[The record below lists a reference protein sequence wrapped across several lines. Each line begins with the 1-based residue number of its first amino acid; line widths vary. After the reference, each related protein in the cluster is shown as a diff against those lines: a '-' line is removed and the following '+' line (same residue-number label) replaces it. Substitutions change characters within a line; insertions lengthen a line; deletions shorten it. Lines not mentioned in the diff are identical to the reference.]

1 MKCLIM
7 AGGFAT
13 RLYPLTVSRAKAL
26 LEYRGKPIIS
36 HLVNKIPP
44 SMDILVTINERF
56 KADFHCWQK
65 NIDRK
70 LEILVEEALSEK
82 TKMGA
87 VSSLDY
93 WIQHR
98 SIAEDLLV
106 IAGDNYFE
114 AGIFKFLDE
123 YDGQHSLVA
132 VYDVDDKDKAKQFGV
147 VKLNGRRI
155 IDLQEKPASPESS
168 MVATACYI
176 FPQRVFP
183 LIRSY
188 CRQGKK
194 DKLGYLIAYLVD
206 NDVVHAHTFTEQWL
220 DIGSEQD
227 LNK

>member
-26 LEYRGKPIIS
+26 LEYRGKPLIN
-36 HLVNKIPP
+36 HMVNKIPS
-44 SMDILVTINERF
+44 SMDILVTINKKFE
-56 KADFHCWQK
+56 ADFHCWQK

-93 WIQHR
+93 WILHR

-106 IAGDNYFE
+106 IAADNYFE
-114 AGIFKFLDE
+114 AGIVEFLDE

-132 VYDVDDKDKAKQFGV
+132 VYDVADKEKAKQFGV
-147 VKLNGRRI
+147 IKLDGHRI
-155 IDLQEKPASPESS
+155 IALQEKPANPESS
-168 MVATACYI
+168 LVSTACYI

-183 LIRSY
+183 LIRRY
-188 CRQGKK
+188 CKQHKR
-194 DKLGYLIAYLVD
+194 DKLGSLIAYLID
-206 NDVVHAHTFTEQWL
+206 NDVVYAHTFTEPWL

-227 LNK
+227 LL

>member
-1 MKCLIM
+1 M

-26 LEYRGKPIIS
+26 LEYKGKPIID
-36 HLVNKIPP
+36 HLVNKIP
-44 SMDILVTINERF
+44 SDMDIIVTINKRF
-56 KADFHCWQK
+56 EADFYHWQK

-70 LEILVEEALSEK
+70 LEILVEEAPNEK
-82 TKMGA
+82 SKMGA

-93 WIQHR
+93 WIRHR

-114 AGIFKFLDE
+114 AGLSEFLDE
-123 YDGQHSLVA
+123 YDGKHSLVA
-132 VYDVDDKDKAKQFGV
+132 VYDVADKDKAKQFGV
-147 VKLNGRRI
+147 VKLDGHRI
-155 IDLQEKPASPESS
+155 IDLQEKPANPESS

-183 LIRSY
+183 LIHGY
-188 CRQGKK
+188 CQQDKR
-194 DKLGYLIAYLVD
+194 DKLGSLIACLIDSDAVY
-206 NDVVHAHTFTEQWL
+206 AHTFTEPWL

-227 LNK
+227 LT

>member
-13 RLYPLTVSRAKAL
+13 RLHPLTVNRAKAL
-26 LEYRGKPIIS
+26 LEYRGKPLIS
-36 HLVNKIPP
+36 HLVNKIPS
-44 SMDILVTINERF
+44 SMDIMVTINKRF
-56 KADFHCWQK
+56 EADFHCWQEI
-65 NIDRK
+65 IDRK
-70 LEILVEEALSEK
+70 LEILVEEAPSEK

-93 WIQHR
+93 WIRHR

-114 AGIFKFLDE
+114 AGIANFLDE
-123 YDGQHSLVA
+123 YDGQYSLVA
-132 VYDVDDKDKAKQFGV
+132 VYDVGDKNRAKQFGV
-147 VKLNGRRI
+147 VKLDRNRI
-155 IDLQEKPASPESS
+155 IDLQEKPANPESS

-183 LIRSY
+183 LICKY
-188 CRQGKK
+188 CKQGKR
-194 DKLGYLIAYLVD
+194 DKLGNLIAYLID
-206 NDVVHAHTFTEQWL
+206 NDTVYAHTFTEPWL

-227 LNK
+227 LA

>member
-26 LEYRGKPIIS
+26 LEYRDEPLIS
-36 HLVNKIPP
+36 HLVNKIPS
-44 SMDILVTINERF
+44 SMDILVTINKRF
-56 KADFHCWQK
+56 EADFHCWQK

-70 LEILVEEALSEK
+70 LEILIEEALSEK
-82 TKMGA
+82 KKMGA

-114 AGIFKFLDE
+114 EGLAEFLDK

-132 VYDVDDKDKAKQFGV
+132 VYDVADKDKAKQFGV
-147 VKLNGRRI
+147 IKLDGNRI
-155 IDLQEKPASPESS
+155 IDLQEKPANPESS

-176 FPQRVFP
+176 FPKRVFP

-188 CRQGKK
+188 CQQ
-194 DKLGYLIAYLVD
+194 DKRDNLGSLIACLIDSDAVY
-206 NDVVHAHTFTEQWL
+206 AHTFTEPWL

-227 LNK
+227 HI

>member
-26 LEYRGKPIIS
+26 LEYRGKPLIS
-36 HLVNKIPP
+36 HLMNKIPS
-44 SMDILVTINERF
+44 SMDIIVTINKRF
-56 KADFHCWQK
+56 EADFHCWQET
-65 NIDRK
+65 IERK
-70 LEILVEEALSEK
+70 LEILVEEAPSEK

-114 AGIFKFLDE
+114 ASLVNFLDE

-132 VYDVDDKDKAKQFGV
+132 VYDVGDKNKAKQFGV
-147 VKLNGRRI
+147 VKLNGQRI
-155 IDLQEKPASPESS
+155 IDLQEKPANPESS

-183 LIRSY
+183 LICKY
-188 CRQGKK
+188 CKQSKR
-194 DKLGYLIAYLVD
+194 DKLGNLISHLID
-206 NDVVHAHTFTEQWL
+206 NDAVYAHTFTEQWL
-220 DIGSEQD
+220 DIGSEQG
-227 LNK
+227 LI